1 MHPDISLFL
10 ARARIADLHDQ
21 TRRDAL
27 AHTARRARRV
37 RRREITSEGH
47 E

>member
-27 AHTARRARRV
+27 AHTARRARR
-37 RRREITSEGH
+37 REITSEGH